1 MTNTENTDRME
12 KAHLLSLVSAG
23 HRTALTKAIEFQQ
36 NPTQE
41 TAEAVAE
48 VMDGLFEIK
57 MNMKKCDGVIKELDD
72 VIKFAVRSTVAF
84 PTTQKFFDVK
94 PAHKSGKI
102 KNPIE
107 MLSRLMKIFN
117 DPMEFSS
124 CIEFNYNNLKNL
136 MGDRFIE
143 ENADLIIETETAP
156 AVYLQKGI
164 ENIS

>member
-1 MTNTENTDRME
+1 MTNTENTGVTE
-12 KAHLLSLVSAG
+12 KSHLLSLVSAA
-23 HRTALTKAIEFQQ
+23 HRGALMKAIEFHL

-48 VMDGLFEIK
+48 VMGELFEIK
-57 MNMKKCDGVIKELDD
+57 MNMKKRDGVIKELDD
-72 VIKFAVRSTVAF
+72 VIKFSVRATSTF
-84 PTTQKFFDVK
+84 STTQKFFDVK

-143 ENADLIIETETAP
+143 ENADLITETEAAP